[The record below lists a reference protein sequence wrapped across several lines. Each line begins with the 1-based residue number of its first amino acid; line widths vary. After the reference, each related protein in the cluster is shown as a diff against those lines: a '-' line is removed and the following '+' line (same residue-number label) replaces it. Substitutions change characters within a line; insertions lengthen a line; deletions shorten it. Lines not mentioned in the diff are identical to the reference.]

1 MHSRYGKTTSSLD
14 QARIAVHH
22 GSPWQ
27 DTPIVQD
34 YIIASSTEAELD
46 AVMAIEALS
55 FPTPWARQ
63 AFADELA
70 RPWARLQVLRQGTT
84 GPVVGF
90 CNYWLVADE
99 LHILN
104 VAVHP
109 DQRRHGH
116 AARLVRHILDEAS
129 RNKARVAS
137 LEVRVSNQAA
147 RALYGK
153 FGFREVGTR
162 PKYYADNG
170 EDALLMDRE
179 ITP

>member
-1 MHSRYGKTTSSLD
+1 MC
-14 QARIAVHH
+14 
-22 GSPWQ
+22 
-27 DTPIVQD
+27 
-34 YIIASSTEAELD
+34 SSTD
-46 AVMAIEALS
+46 AVVA
-55 FPTPWARQ
+55 
-63 AFADELA
+63 
-70 RPWARLQVLRQGTT
+70 
-84 GPVVGF
+84 F

-109 DQRRHGH
+109 DERRRGH

-129 RNKARVAS
+129 RNKAHVVS

-147 RALYGK
+147 ADLYRK
-153 FGFREVGTR
+153 FGFREVGRR

-179 ITP
+179 LLP